1 MLDELE
7 RVGLWLAS
15 AAVQVGSDSDLAT
28 EQIRLALQDLRDS
41 RAMWHT
47 DVSSAR
53 RAEILYDCFHE
64 S

>member
-7 RVGLWLAS
+7 RLGQWLAS
-15 AAVQVGSDSDLAT
+15 SVREVGTDPDPLP
-28 EQIRLALQDLRDS
+28 EQIKLALQDLRDS